1 MTVDEYIQKLT
12 LEEKAA
18 LLQGW
23 STWTTREVKRLGIP
37 AIFLSDGPH
46 GLRKQAGTGDHLG
59 LNASIPSTCFPTA
72 ATMANSWDT
81 ELGEELGRALG
92 EEAAAN
98 DVNMV
103 LGPGLNMKR
112 SPLCG
117 RNFEYFSEDPY
128 LAGKMAAAY
137 IRGIQSGGVAA
148 CPKHFAANSQ
158 ELRRMSMDS
167 VLDERTF
174 REIYLTAFEIA
185 VTEGKAKAIMSS
197 YNQINETYANE
208 DYHLLT
214 EILRNEWGFDGMV
227 VTDWGGDN
235 DHAAGV
241 KAGSN
246 LVMPIPGP
254 DCAIGLVKAVQEGR
268 VSEKTLDERLRE
280 LLKVVFATSAAVA
293 EAPKSYDQE
302 AHHALARRCA
312 AGSIVLLENDGILP
326 LKADA
331 KVAVIG
337 DFAETPRYQGAG
349 SSMVNPTRLD
359 NLKEVLAADGLTITA
374 YAKGFS
380 RVDPK
385 PQEKLIEEAVSAA
398 KTGDAV
404 LLCVGLDEI
413 AESEGMD
420 RLSMELS
427 KGQQALIDAVCEA
440 NRNVILVLS
449 GGAPFVMPRKGSYR
463 AAIHGYLSG
472 QAGAGAMADALL
484 GKCNPSGKLNES
496 WPLKLEDNPSYPY
509 FPSKERTA
517 EYREGLYIGY
527 RYYDTTGT
535 PVRYPFGYGL
545 SYTTFAYS
553 DISAT
558 KDSVTFTL
566 TNTGDR
572 DGAEVAQVYVSCKNG
587 KIFRPK
593 KELKGFAKVFLKAG
607 ESKTVTVALDDKAFR
622 YFNVKTDRW
631 ETETADYEISVAANV
646 SDVKLTA
653 TVHVEGQ
660 NAPVPYESLPSY
672 ESGRIEKV
680 SDGEF
685 EKLLGHPIPDGH
697 WSGELTKNDAIC
709 QLYYAKS
716 APARLVYRILTG
728 LKNRAE
734 AKGKPNL
741 NILFIYNM
749 PFRGIGKMTGGMVS
763 EKMVDDIVFL
773 VNGHFWRGLG
783 RIIADFFRN
792 LRSNKAFL
800 NKLETGTAEEDKK

>member
-197 YNQINETYANE
+197 YNQINEAYANE
-208 DYHLLT
+208 NYHLLT

-349 SSMVNPTRLD
+349 SSMVNPARLD

-380 RVDPK
+380 RVDPN

-427 KGQQALIDAVCEA
+427 KGQQALIDAVCAA

-607 ESKTVTVALDDKAFR
+607 ESKTVTVVLDDKAFR

-685 EKLLGHPIPDGH
+685 EKLLGHSIPDGH

>member
-484 GKCNPSGKLNES
+484 GKCNPSGKLNET
-496 WPLKLEDNPSYPY
+496 WPERLEDNPSYPY